1 MSDSAPYRRNPDVS
15 WRTVEGQAVL
25 ILNKEGEIQVLNELG
40 TYVWV
45 HLGES
50 PEEMA
55 RNIAAQFDVSQ
66 DQALEDVLVF
76 IRELQASGAL
86 VPADV

>member
-1 MSDSAPYRRNPDVS
+1 MSESASFRRNPDVS

-25 ILNKEGEIQVLNELG
+25 ILNKEGEIQVLNEVG
-40 TYVWV
+40 TYVWE
-45 HLGES
+45 HLGETA
-50 PEEMA
+50 EEMA
-55 RNIAAQFDVSQ
+55 RNIAAQYDVPQ

-86 VPADV
+86 VANDV